1 MSLKIL
7 TKSIYFFQN
16 RIEIVYIIFNSYN
29 IVLVLIAN
37 IKANSFS
44 ENTEILSYHLDLC
57 MLFNVTAISHL

>member
-16 RIEIVYIIFNSYN
+16 RIEIVY
-29 IVLVLIAN
+29 